1 MSAEL
6 FKPPRHPAMM
16 RTGATV
22 MQAEAVTAI
31 AALRGSVRWDSPRNC
46 MARPVYDHAIPIDV
60 GALLYQLG

>member
-1 MSAEL
+1 
-6 FKPPRHPAMM
+6 
-16 RTGATV
+16 